1 MCIYRLGINISKFLV
16 TCTYLWSLC
25 LVPLLNMCSSF
36 EVMLFQ
42 VFETLEIK
50 KFSNLK
56 ICNRVGATYNMRAQ
70 MIYELFIDT
79 YGHFVSLLW
88 YGKKNAF
95 ASCFFFYIKKA
106 KCDIYMTFSIYSN
119 ITYKEFSSSNAMDVT
134 SKHSNFLKIN
144 VSSQNIKQNFK
155 PKQNNYKFNK
165 NILTTT

>member
-1 MCIYRLGINISKFLV
+1 MYIYRLGINISKFLV

-79 YGHFVSLLW
+79 YGHFVSLL
-88 YGKKNAF
+88 
-95 ASCFFFYIKKA
+95 
-106 KCDIYMTFSIYSN
+106 
-119 ITYKEFSSSNAMDVT
+119 
-134 SKHSNFLKIN
+134 
-144 VSSQNIKQNFK
+144 
-155 PKQNNYKFNK
+155 
-165 NILTTT
+165 